1 MTSKDTTEAINSYIT
16 DMLALEK
23 HIAKALEGQLED
35 LKDYPTVTTEIRTM
49 LGTIGGH
56 INTLEMAASGKGG
69 QGPADALKKVGSKL
83 LGFGA
88 AAIDMVRN
96 EGLPKNLRDDYTA
109 ASLATIGYVMLHT
122 TALSLNDRGTAE
134 IARRHLDDYAPIV
147 MRLHNIIPAVV
158 VKFLQEEGLPANE
171 ASLSEVSKNLEGVW
185 RGKSQSIPDAD
196 EVNVSSTS
204 GKGTSSGTSRF

>member
-1 MTSKDTTEAINSYIT
+1 MTSKDTTEAINSYVT

-23 HIAKALEGQLED
+23 HIAQALEGQLED
-35 LKDYPTVTTEIRTM
+35 LKNYPTVTAELRSI
-49 LGTIGGH
+49 LATIGGH
-56 INTLEMAASGKGG
+56 VNTLEMAASGKGG
-69 QGPADALKKVGSKL
+69 QGPADAIKKVGSKL

-96 EGLPKNLRDDYTA
+96 EGMPKNLRDDYTA
-109 ASLATIGYVMLHT
+109 CSLATIGYVMLHT

-134 IARRHLDDYAPIV
+134 IARRHLDDYAQVV
-147 MRLHNIIPAVV
+147 MRLHNIIPAAV

-171 ASLSEVSKNLEGVW
+171 SALSEVSNNLEGVW

-196 EVNVSSTS
+196 QVNISSTS
-204 GKGTSSGTSRF
+204 GRGTSGTSRF